1 MPKYQNCQCSIKCSQ
16 GLKKGR
22 AGATIFYPFAVIFP
36 ALCLHTRRWEI
47 GRWRWRS
54 CWWGRLGPQ
63 CVLQGWVRH
72 RGSVAILVVGSQS
85 RPARHWRGRQLGH
98 KCLYWSSWW
107 ANSSRWQLTNKKQH
121 LRWQDRWLGLGPS
134 GRLATARRESWRSA
148 WKTRDWNT
156 RGWNTRG
163 WNTRGWNTGDWNT
176 RGFLKHMVNAWPDS
190 QGIKIN
196 GVQLRISYNQRQPK
210 GEPFHPLS
218 DVQPEVMDGNE
229 ADYEANDCD
238 CGERKKN
245 GELVKH
251 AVQSLSSWSEV
262 SFLISL
268 DDTLWN
274 SVCKFIVASMSFIH
288 SDDKTSK
295 LVHISEINLWRFWCI
310 LAEYNAWVL
319 LETFNIESDDWA
331 KAPIWT

>member
-1 MPKYQNCQCSIKCSQ
+1 MHQYGSRVWKIPPLKLLVCSLCWVLEDSPPDQ
-16 GLKKGR
+16 YF
-22 AGATIFYPFAVIFP
+22 AGASLWI
-36 ALCLHTRRWEI
+36 C
-47 GRWRWRS
+47 GQKS
-54 CWWGRLGPQ
+54 
-63 CVLQGWVRH
+63 
-72 RGSVAILVVGSQS
+72 
-85 RPARHWRGRQLGH
+85 
-98 KCLYWSSWW
+98 
-107 ANSSRWQLTNKKQH
+107 
-121 LRWQDRWLGLGPS
+121 
-134 GRLATARRESWRSA
+134 
-148 WKTRDWNT
+148 
-156 RGWNTRG
+156 
-163 WNTRGWNTGDWNT
+163 
-176 RGFLKHMVNAWPDS
+176 
-190 QGIKIN
+190 
-196 GVQLRISYNQRQPK
+196 
-210 GEPFHPLS
+210 EPHPLS

-274 SVCKFIVASMSFIH
+274 SVRKFIVASMSFIH